1 MKLSYVIIFNTI
13 VALAYG
19 IGAVAIPSTMLEWH
33 GMSQGPTEVLL
44 GRFFGVSLIGI
55 GLVTWLA
62 RNVADAQAIDAITLG
77 LLISDVIGLVVS
89 LLGVLG
95 GVMNAL
101 GWGAVAI
108 YLLLTLGYG
117 YFRFFK

>member
-1 MKLSYVIIFNTI
+1 MKLSHVFIFNTI

-19 IGAVAIPSTMLEWH
+19 IGGLVIPATILGWH

-44 GRFFGVSLIGI
+44 GQFFGVSLIGI
-55 GLVTWLA
+55 GLVTLLA
-62 RNVADAQAIDAITLG
+62 RNVADPQALDAITLG

-89 LLGVLG
+89 LMGVLG
-95 GVMNAL
+95 GVMNAV

-108 YLLLTLGYG
+108 YVLLTLGYG